1 MRGPGRATW
10 QTFALAFASADHSET
25 GVPVSKLKKKD
36 YEAEL
41 EKLQVELDRMARWL
55 KQTGKRLVVLVEGRD
70 TAGKGGTIAAIAE
83 RMNPRQ
89 CRVVALSKP
98 SEREQS
104 QWYFQ
109 RYLEHLPAAGEI
121 VLFDRSWYNRAG
133 VEKVMGFCTP
143 AQTTQFLKQAPIVE
157 KSLVDDGIILF
168 KYWLAVDQQEQ
179 EERFS
184 ERVSDPLKRWKL
196 SPIDLQAREK
206 YADYGKARDQMM
218 AATHTRHAPWTI
230 VDFNSQ
236 KRGRLNLIRDLLD
249 RLPDQ
254 DVKEQAF
261 VLPPLKSSIGKER
274 YAGPVKPIKGKY

>member
-1 MRGPGRATW
+1 MT
-10 QTFALAFASADHSET
+10 ASSCSST
-25 GVPVSKLKKKD
+25 G
-36 YEAEL
+36 
-41 EKLQVELDRMARWL
+41 
-55 KQTGKRLVVLVEGRD
+55 
-70 TAGKGGTIAAIAE
+70 
-83 RMNPRQ
+83 
-89 CRVVALSKP
+89 
-98 SEREQS
+98 
-104 QWYFQ
+104 
-109 RYLEHLPAAGEI
+109 
-121 VLFDRSWYNRAG
+121 
-133 VEKVMGFCTP
+133 
-143 AQTTQFLKQAPIVE
+143 
-157 KSLVDDGIILF
+157 
-168 KYWLAVDQQEQ
+168 
-179 EERFS
+179 FS

-196 SPIDLQAREK
+196 SPIDLKAREK

>member
-1 MRGPGRATW
+1 MA
-10 QTFALAFASADHSET
+10 
-25 GVPVSKLKKKD
+25 KLKKKD
-36 YEAEL
+36 YEEEL

-70 TAGKGGTIAAIAE
+70 TAGKGGAIAAIAE

-143 AQTTQFLKQAPIVE
+143 AQTAQFLKQAPIVE
-157 KSLVDDGIILF
+157 KSLVDDGIIVF

-179 EERFS
+179 EERFA

-206 YADYGKARDQMM
+206 YAEYGKARDQMM

-254 DVKEQAF
+254 DVEEQAF
-261 VLPPLKSSIGKER
+261 VLPPLKSSISKER